1 MVFPPFSLHVPCFS
15 PPFRIAHLRPRRRE
29 APQPGRYGA
38 PAIQP
43 SGASVRVYW
52 DHQYVLYPTEIMCII
67 TQYIIFIDDKPNMKY
82 NIISPVRV
90 YLTYNIPTIGFI
102 IICIVLYIG
111 IYTLLGLL
119 GLLLYV

>member
-1 MVFPPFSLHVPCFS
+1 
-15 PPFRIAHLRPRRRE
+15 
-29 APQPGRYGA
+29 
-38 PAIQP
+38 
-43 SGASVRVYW
+43 
-52 DHQYVLYPTEIMCII
+52 
-67 TQYIIFIDDKPNMKY
+67 MKY